1 MKTEKTELENAIEAV
16 QSMVVPLR
24 REEFA
29 EGVGKISVY
38 VQSVAKSRDSS
49 RTALQALEQKMATDS
64 EEYSKARETIKLGFQ
79 KSLQTSLRFA
89 RLNLDQLLVQALQA
103 LICRP
108 RNPTKTDEQ
117 KKAAALQKTF
127 DRLDSPAESMLEHY
141 LSSSDPLN
149 KYLVAGPWGHQ
160 YLQRRKID
168 LEEYDR
174 RLCEMLACQETLA
187 GRIVLSYTGICRAID
202 AVEEQAM
209 QAFGKRYYNPWT
221 D

>member
-1 MKTEKTELENAIEAV
+1 M
-16 QSMVVPLR
+16 PLR
-24 REEFA
+24 QDEFA
-29 EGVGKISVY
+29 ECAGKISVY

-49 RTALQALEQKMATDS
+49 LTALQALEQKMAKDS
-64 EEYSKARETIKLGFQ
+64 EGYGKARETIKLSFQ

-103 LICRP
+103 LVCRP

-127 DRLDSPAESMLEHY
+127 DRLTSPQEAMLEHY

-168 LEEYDR
+168 LEEYDE

-202 AVEEQAM
+202 AVEEQALL
-209 QAFGKRYYNPWT
+209 AL

>member
-1 MKTEKTELENAIEAV
+1 MMTELESAIEAV
-16 QSMVVPLR
+16 QSMVLPLR
-24 REEFA
+24 QDEFT
-29 EGVGKISVY
+29 EGAGKISVY

-49 RTALQALEQKMATDS
+49 HTALQALEQRMAKDS
-64 EEYSKARETIKLGFQ
+64 EGYTKAKEIIKLSFQ
-79 KSLQTSLRFA
+79 KSFQNSLRFA
-89 RLNLDQLLVQALQA
+89 RLNLDQLLLQALQA
-103 LICRP
+103 LVCRP

-117 KKAAALQKTF
+117 KKSIALQKTF
-127 DRLDSPAESMLEHY
+127 DRLTSPQEAMLEHY

-174 RLCEMLACQETLA
+174 QLCEMLACQDTLA
-187 GRIVLSYTGICRAID
+187 GRIVLSYTGICRAFD
-202 AVEEQAM
+202 VVEEQAM
-209 QAFGKRYYNPWT
+209 EAL